1 MTMRKIKFFMMTTL
15 LSLAVPASAVI
26 GTEDFVVDNLA
37 YHITSTTDRTVEVG
51 LSSSSS
57 SEAYW
62 GSVSEVTIPSTVTYN
77 GTTYRV
83 TKIANYGFTY
93 KASNSTNNKVITITP
108 TADCSTKD
116 GKNTIYSSGETA
128 QTVTGADG
136 NSYTIS
142 VTWQSTE
149 NDNLYRNNVLKTV
162 NFADDCQIE
171 EIGYLAFTGCTT
183 LGSFQLPASVTTIGP
198 QAFALCTGLKNFEFK
213 TYSGEDLTQYT
224 RIKTIPVYC
233 FTGCTSLVSLYLPE
247 GIEVIQ
253 NRALQYCF
261 NLATIHLPNSLKA
274 IGSHFLCED
283 HAMQSLT
290 IPAGVQYIDGGFF
303 HGCCGL
309 TDVYMLGSPSVL
321 NVGSSSDRNES
332 FGWNQKFG
340 GDAVNDCI
348 IWVYSEWL
356 DDYKTADG
364 WKHFL
369 ESSLTYTRNNGY
381 KQNNNQ
387 YKAIETEKRSIPD
400 RWVTCC
406 LWEDYTADEVIET
419 FGEGTKVAYM
429 TSAVVDK
436 DGYDA
441 HGAKIGNMY
450 DLTFTVQ
457 SLDGG
462 DAVVIRKHTP
472 FMLKSAKNNVE
483 VTVYDASIMRGAGD
497 ADEISAE
504 HKVTVEADNGALVQ
518 MNSFYPDGDYKIA
531 QWECYFKNPE
541 YTVTAADVADANF
554 IAKYGNVSAGDKIYD
569 VTKAGYM
576 GFYRATM
583 DNFTALKSGRCFWRV
598 VGDPEMTGNGNAK
611 LMVGMTY
618 DVWEETTTGIDNL
631 HVKLLTLPADNVYTL
646 SGQRISNE
654 NLPKGIYI
662 VNGKKVM
669 VK

>member
-1 MTMRKIKFFMMTTL
+1 MQKIKLFMSAVL
-15 LSLAVPASAVI
+15 LCAAMPMRAVI
-26 GTEDFVVDNLA
+26 GTTSFTVGNLA

-57 SEAYW
+57 SSAYW
-62 GSVSEVTIPSTVTYN
+62 GNVSEVTIPSTVTNN

-93 KASNSTNNKVITITP
+93 KASNSTNNKVVTITP
-108 TADCSTKD
+108 TADCSNKT
-116 GKNTIYSSGETA
+116 GTVNIFSSGESA

-136 NSYTIS
+136 NSYVIS
-142 VTWQSTE
+142 ITWNDDT
-149 NDNLYRNNVLKTV
+149 NDNLYENDVLTSV
-162 NFADDCQIE
+162 SFADNCQIE
-171 EIGYLAFTGCTT
+171 EIGYLAFAGCTA
-183 LGSFQLPASVTTIGP
+183 LESFQLPSSVTTLGP
-198 QAFALCTGLKNFEFK
+198 QAFALCTSLQSFEFQ
-213 TYSGEDLTQYT
+213 TYSGADLTQYT
-224 RIKTIPVYC
+224 RVKTIPVYC

-261 NLATIHLPNSLKA
+261 NLATIHLPNTLKA

-309 TDVYMLGSPSVL
+309 TDVYMLGAPGVL
-321 NVGSSSDRNES
+321 NVGSSSGRNES
-332 FGWNQKFG
+332 FGWNQKFD
-340 GDAVNDCI
+340 GDAVNNCT
-348 IWVYSEWL
+348 IWVYEEWL
-356 DDYKTADG
+356 EDYKTAAG
-364 WKHFL
+364 WKHFI
-369 ESSLTYTRNNGY
+369 ETSLTYTSNNGY
-381 KQNNNQ
+381 KENNNQ
-387 YKAIETEKRSIPD
+387 YAAISTEKRSIPN

-419 FGEGTKVAYM
+419 FGAGTKVAYM

-472 FMLKSAKNNVE
+472 FMLKSVKNNVE
-483 VTVYDASIMRGAGD
+483 VTVYDASIMRGAGE

-541 YTVTAADVADANF
+541 YTVTAADAADANF
-554 IAKYGNVSAGDKIYD
+554 IEKYGNVSAGDKIYD

-611 LMVGMTY
+611 QMVGMTY
-618 DVWEETTTGIDNL
+618 DVWEESVNGIDNL
-631 HVKLLTLPADNVYTL
+631 HVKMQTLPNEVYNL
-646 SGQRISNE
+646 DGQRVNSM
-654 NLPKGIYI
+654 NLKKGIYI
-662 VNGKKVM
+662 VNGKKTV